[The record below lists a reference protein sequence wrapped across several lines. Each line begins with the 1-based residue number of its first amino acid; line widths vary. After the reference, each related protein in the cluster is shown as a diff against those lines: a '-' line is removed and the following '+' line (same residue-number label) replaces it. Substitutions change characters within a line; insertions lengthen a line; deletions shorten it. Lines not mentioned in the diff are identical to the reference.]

1 MEQRLIDMIHAARR
15 WTDGHNDYLPTL
27 GCSKCGVGCVPLCGL
42 GLNRTMTQMEMKD
55 VTLKSRKTMMETGK
69 KIHPTVLQ
77 FVSSTETV
85 IACEKALDCIEQR
98 NIPGQGLQWVF
109 VKPIPTLSG
118 LICKEC
124 KACVLCNAP
133 AYNEVRHS
141 GRRIT
146 VCDMCIETCSTC
158 QQPKVRHHTCCVGLG
173 GTYFP

>member
-27 GCSKCGVGCVPLCGL
+27 GCSKCGVGCMPLCGL

-69 KIHPTVLQ
+69 KIHPTVIQ
-77 FVSSTETV
+77 FVSSTDTV

-98 NIPGQGLQWVF
+98 TIPGQGLQWVF

-133 AYNEVRHS
+133 AYNEVRHN

-158 QQPKVRHHTCCVGLG
+158 QQPKVRHHTCCIGLG
-173 GTYFP
+173 GAYFP